1 MMRFY
6 RALLYLYPTSFRAE
20 YASELCDAFAM
31 RRAGSNGFLGA
42 VATVFAAIADVV
54 PNAMAAH
61 WDVLRQ
67 DLRYTLRG
75 LRKAPGFAITAIL
88 VVALGVGANTAAF
101 SVADFVLFRP
111 LPFPQPERL
120 TMLWERT
127 PGYQMEFSPGNYA
140 DYKAEAKSFSSMGA
154 YFSNAMNL
162 TGSGEPRRI
171 EATRVTWDLFPTLG
185 ARAFAGRLFS
195 ASDTVAGQSIVISH
209 DLWQT
214 QFGGDAKV
222 IGKSVQLDGAPY
234 IVIGIM
240 PQDFHFP
247 NREIEIWKTMQ
258 FTTDDLAPR
267 NDNFIYVVG
276 RLKSGV
282 SIDAARAEAAIIAKR
297 LEARFPVD
305 NKDTGASITRL
316 SDQLSDRAR
325 LLLLALCGASL
336 CILLLACANLGNLM
350 LARAVARERELA
362 VRAALGAGRE
372 RLLRQ
377 IVTESVL
384 LSALGG
390 LASVVVAIIAVPMLA
405 RLVPSTLPIAQQPTI
420 DPRVLAFAGVLVLV
434 TGLAFSLAPA
444 LRASNATTLAGL
456 RNDARSG
463 GGARQRVRSI
473 LVVVEVMAS
482 VVLLISS
489 GLLVR
494 AMWKLQAVDPGF
506 RVQNILTL
514 RTALP
519 WPKYEDPR
527 ARQPFYDKV
536 LSELKATPG
545 VQSAA
550 YISFLPMV
558 MRGGIWPVTVNSA
571 QETRNA
577 ASTASLR
584 FITPRFFSTLQIP
597 LEVGRQLEESDD
609 NSRENVAIVSE
620 SFVKK
625 YWPGETPVGK
635 RFKFAMRER
644 TIVGVVGDIRVRGL
658 EQSSEPQVYL
668 PYKQVD
674 SASLIGYVPKDL
686 VVRST
691 LPIGTLLPAIR
702 RIVHEADPAQP
713 ISDVQTMDEIVAN
726 ETASRLAQ
734 LRVLM
739 ILAALALV
747 LSAVGIHGL
756 LSFTVSRRSR
766 EIGVRMAL
774 GAESSRVRG
783 MVLREGLV
791 LALAG
796 ILPGAA
802 LAYAAGRAM
811 QALLVGVSPR
821 DGMTFA
827 LAIGLC
833 VVTTVFGC
841 LRPALRASR
850 VDPMSAI
857 RAE

>member
-1 MMRFY
+1 MTRFY
-6 RALLYLYPTSFRAE
+6 RALLFLYPMSFRAE
-20 YASELCDAFAM
+20 YGDELCDAFAM
-31 RRAGSNGFLGA
+31 RRAGSSGIFGA
-42 VATVFAAIADVV
+42 IADVLMAIADVV
-54 PNAMAAH
+54 PNAIAAH
-61 WDVLRQ
+61 WDVLQQ

-75 LRKAPGFAITAIL
+75 LRQSPGFAITAIL

-111 LPFPQPERL
+111 LPFPQPDRL
-120 TMLWERT
+120 MMLWERT
-127 PGYQMEFSPGNYA
+127 PGYQMELSPGNYA
-140 DYKAEAKSFSSMGA
+140 DWKAQSKSFQSMGA

-171 EATRVTWDLFPTLG
+171 ETTRVTWDLFPTLG
-185 ARAFAGRLFS
+185 ARAFAGRLFT
-195 ASDTVAGQSIVISH
+195 ASDTVAGQSLVISH
-209 DLWQT
+209 ELWQT
-214 QFGGDAKV
+214 QFGADPNV
-222 IGKSVQLDGAPY
+222 IGKSVQLDGSPY
-234 IVIGIM
+234 TIIGIM
-240 PQDFHFP
+240 PPDFHFP
-247 NREIEIWKTMQ
+247 SRDIQIWKSMQ

-276 RLKSGV
+276 RLKAGV
-282 SIDAARAEAAIIAKR
+282 AIDAARAELSLIAKR
-297 LEARFPVD
+297 LEERFPVE
-305 NKDTGASITRL
+305 NKETGASITRL

-350 LARAVARERELA
+350 LARAVSRERELA

-372 RLLRQ
+372 RLVRQ
-377 IVTESVL
+377 IVTESIL
-384 LSALGG
+384 LSTLGG
-390 LASVVVAIIAVPMLA
+390 VASVFVAFVTVPMLA
-405 RLVPSTLPIAQQPTI
+405 RLVPSTLPIAEQPTV
-420 DPRVLAFAGVLVLV
+420 DPRVLVFAGILVLL

-444 LRASNATTLAGL
+444 MRASRSTTLAGL
-456 RNDARSG
+456 RNDSRSG
-463 GGARQRVRSI
+463 GGRQRVRSI
-473 LVVVEVMAS
+473 LVTIEVMAS

-494 AMWKLQAVDPGF
+494 AMWRLQAVDPGF
-506 RVQNILTL
+506 RVENILTVG
-514 RTALP
+514 TALP
-519 WPKYEDPR
+519 WPKYDSPR

-536 LSELKATPG
+536 LGDLRATPG
-545 VQSAA
+545 VQAAA
-550 YISFLPMV
+550 YISYLPMV
-558 MRGGIWPVTVNSA
+558 MRGGIWPVAVNGA
-571 QETRNA
+571 EATRSA

-584 FITPRFFSTLQIP
+584 FITPQFFDALQIP
-597 LEVGRQLEESDD
+597 LKVGRQLEESDD
-609 NSRENVAIVSE
+609 NARADVAVVSE

-625 YWPGETPVGK
+625 YWPNETPLGK
-635 RFKFAMRER
+635 RFTFAMRER
-644 TIVGVVGDIRVRGL
+644 MVVGVVGDIRVRGL
-658 EQSSEPQVYL
+658 EQTSEPQVYL

-674 SASLIGYVPKDL
+674 SASLIGYVPKNL

-702 RIVHEADPAQP
+702 RIVREADPTQP
-713 ISDVQTMDEIVAN
+713 ISDVRTMEEIVAN
-726 ETASRLAQ
+726 ETASRRAQ

-774 GAESSRVRG
+774 GAESASVRR

-796 ILPGAA
+796 IVPGAA

-811 QALLVGVSPR
+811 QALLVGVNPG
-821 DGMTFA
+821 DALTFA
-827 LAIGLC
+827 SAIALC
-833 VVTTVFGC
+833 VATTVFGC
-841 LRPALRASR
+841 LRPAARAAR